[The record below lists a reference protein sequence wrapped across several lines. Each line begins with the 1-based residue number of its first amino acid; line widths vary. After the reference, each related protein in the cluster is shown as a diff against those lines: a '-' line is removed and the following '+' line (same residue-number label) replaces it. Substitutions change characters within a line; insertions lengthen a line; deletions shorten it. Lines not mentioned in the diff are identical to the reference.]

1 MPLLTR
7 NSRVQQHTRENAKRS
22 CRTLHNVIRKPPPKA
37 YKDKPKAYKTAQAPN
52 SANFANSVKAAKAPN
67 SANTT
72 KAYKYKLRY
81 ITYKTAKASSYMPA
95 ALAGNNNAIDLSFLK
110 YIKGSESGDSDTDK
124 CIDEATQFICDELD
138 GISIDVVKNR
148 LADIRQY
155 RAELKEL
162 LKLPLMKQRTTE
174 WFDARKTRL
183 TASDLYDAIKVSRDS
198 SDSSVSIKLAKK
210 KANIVATD
218 TINYNA
224 IPALKWG
231 TMFEPM
237 ATRCYS
243 QKMNDI
249 FIHDFGLICDTNN
262 EHFGASPDG
271 INELGIMLEIKC
283 PYSRKIVD
291 GVIPDKYKMQIQG
304 QLAVCKLKECDYI
317 ECIFKSLESEE
328 EYLCIDGDAAVSHG
342 TACAMHGVIAEFYN
356 RAGEYVYYYSEPNR
370 TPAECLADIRK
381 IASSEEKL
389 KFSKYTYWRLDEMII
404 QRVVFNA
411 REWETIIPKINSFW
425 EKVEEYKLLPIE
437 TGIKKYKFVDDA
449 DDGTEADGANAKTGG
464 TEAGT
469 TKKTIVPVATNKYKF
484 VDDED

>member
-1 MPLLTR
+1 M
-7 NSRVQQHTRENAKRS
+7 
-22 CRTLHNVIRKPPPKA
+22 PKA
-37 YKDKPKAYKTAQAPN
+37 E
-52 SANFANSVKAAKAPN
+52 
-67 SANTT
+67 

-110 YIKGSESGDSDTDK
+110 YIKDSESSVSGESSDSDTDK

-210 KANIVATD
+210 KANIVAAD

-249 FIHDFGLICDTNN
+249 AIHDFGLICDTNN

-328 EYLCIDGDAAVSHG
+328 EYLCIDGDAQG
-342 TACAMHGVIAEFYN
+342 TAHGVIAEFYN

-449 DDGTEADGANAKTGG
+449 DEDGEDSKCGTEADGA
-464 TEAGT
+464 GT
-469 TKKTIVPVATNKYKF
+469 TKKTVVPVATNKYKF

>member
-1 MPLLTR
+1 
-7 NSRVQQHTRENAKRS
+7 
-22 CRTLHNVIRKPPPKA
+22 
-37 YKDKPKAYKTAQAPN
+37 
-52 SANFANSVKAAKAPN
+52 
-67 SANTT
+67 
-72 KAYKYKLRY
+72 
-81 ITYKTAKASSYMPA
+81 MPA

-110 YIKGSESGDSDTDK
+110 YIKDSVSGESSDSDTDK

-210 KANIVATD
+210 KANIVAAD

-249 FIHDFGLICDTNN
+249 LIHDFGLICDTNN

-342 TACAMHGVIAEFYN
+342 TAHGTAHGVIAEFYN

-381 IASSEEKL
+381 IADNIISGVSSSEEKL

-449 DDGTEADGANAKTGG
+449 DEDGEDSKCGTKADG
-464 TEAGT
+464 AGT
-469 TKKTIVPVATNKYKF
+469 TKKTVVPVATNKYKF

>member
-1 MPLLTR
+1 M
-7 NSRVQQHTRENAKRS
+7 
-22 CRTLHNVIRKPPPKA
+22 
-37 YKDKPKAYKTAQAPN
+37 PN
-52 SANFANSVKAAKAPN
+52 SANTAKAAKAPN
-67 SANTT
+67 SV
-72 KAYKYKLRY
+72 KAYKYKLCY

-110 YIKGSESGDSDTDK
+110 YIKGSEGSESSVSDTDR
-124 CIDEATQFICDELD
+124 CIDEATQFICDEID

-210 KANIVATD
+210 KANIVAAD

-328 EYLCIDGDAAVSHG
+328 EYLCIDGDAVHGTAQG

-370 TPAECLADIRK
+370 TPAECLADIHK
-381 IASSEEKL
+381 VGSSVSGEEKL

-437 TGIKKYKFVDDA
+437 MGIKKYKFVDDA
-449 DDGTEADGANAKTGG
+449 EDDAEA
-464 TEAGT
+464 EAASKAEA
-469 TKKTIVPVATNKYKF
+469 TKAANKYKF